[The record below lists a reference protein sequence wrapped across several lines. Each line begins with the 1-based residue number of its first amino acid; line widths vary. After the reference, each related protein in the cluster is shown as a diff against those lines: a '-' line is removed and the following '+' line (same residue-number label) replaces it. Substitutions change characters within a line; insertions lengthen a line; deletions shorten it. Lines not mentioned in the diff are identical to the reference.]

1 MNILITGVPGV
12 GKTTVLSRLA
22 ERLGNSV
29 SGFITEEVCEDA
41 HRIGFDIV
49 SFDGRRGILARKGIK
64 SPYRVG
70 SYGVELQ
77 SFEDIA
83 LPTFELVTDKLLI
96 IDEIGKMELFSQ
108 RFRDA
113 VTHALDSAQTVIAAI
128 MRKSHPFA
136 DAIKKRP
143 DCKLIEVTRTNRDS
157 LPERLIELCGE

>member
-49 SFDGRRGILARKGIK
+49 SFDGRRGILARKGFK
-64 SPYRVG
+64 SPHRVG

-77 SFEDIA
+77 SFENIA
-83 LPTFELVTDKLLI
+83 LPAIELAAEKVLI

-113 VTHALDSAQTVIAAI
+113 VLLALDSEQTVVAAI

-136 DAIKKRP
+136 NAIKRRP
-143 DCKLIEVTRTNRDS
+143 DCRLIEVTRTNRDS
-157 LPERLIELCGE
+157 LPERLVELCGE